1 MIECLT
7 LAQAQLGEELT
18 IDDTGSFTIQTD
30 GTTKYGQH
38 YGTYD
43 IATSGES
50 YVLGLRHVFSGA
62 AQDTLD
68 TLKEILEDLDIVHR
82 ELGCTEVSSMIVS
95 KLKNTMSDRHAA
107 EKLFNQMLS
116 EYRADILPD
125 VFAGWSELGDKE
137 KEQMTRM
144 NNFFCGLHFL
154 VALADA
160 AEATLKLWESVDL
173 DDHKTN
179 ATSGTQRLIR
189 TACKAFNHRGSE
201 QAGCSAYFRSY
212 LREKGIHKIPL
223 AQFRGN
229 RFNILFYDA
238 AGIFYLKSHMEDYL
252 KFYHGPLNRLL
263 QAVLSDLSVPKYI
276 AGCKALGIIDKIV
289 TGPLWRHLAHSG
301 VTILEM
307 SSTYSKMH
315 ALFEEWGQDAQ
326 CVIDR
331 EKGLFDDDQCK
342 NDIVA
347 DKLFQPTL
355 DDLMVQELLQ
365 LLFKSFALTAERLLS
380 DHLQGGDYDSVTD
393 TVLIKETNSV
403 PLTNVA
409 PERDFAVLDR
419 LMSQKPNATTIAL
432 ESIILY
438 SHNKTSDWLKKK
450 PQSEQKRLIEAA
462 CTLTEVHKANF
473 YKRRKEIETLRL
485 EMVQK
490 RQQEI
495 TKKGKNN

>member
-1 MIECLT
+1 M
-7 LAQAQLGEELT
+7 
-18 IDDTGSFTIQTD
+18 
-30 GTTKYGQH
+30 
-38 YGTYD
+38 
-43 IATSGES
+43 
-50 YVLGLRHVFSGA
+50 
-62 AQDTLD
+62 
-68 TLKEILEDLDIVHR
+68 
-82 ELGCTEVSSMIVS
+82 
-95 KLKNTMSDRHAA
+95 
-107 EKLFNQMLS
+107 
-116 EYRADILPD
+116 PD
-125 VFAGWSELGDKE
+125 VCAGWSEFGDIE
-137 KEQMTRM
+137 KEQMIRM

-154 VALADA
+154 VALPDA

-189 TACKAFNHRGSE
+189 TACKAFNYRGSE
-201 QAGCSAYFRSY
+201 QAGYSAYFRSY
-212 LREKGIHKIPL
+212 FRGKGIHKIPL

-238 AGIFYLKSHMEDYL
+238 AGVFYLKSHMENYL

-289 TGPLWRHLAHSG
+289 TGPLWRHLVHSG

-315 ALFEEWGQDAQ
+315 ALFEEWGQDAP

-331 EKGLFDDDQCK
+331 EKGLFDDHECK

-347 DKLFQPTL
+347 DKLFQPTS

-365 LLFKSFALTAERLLS
+365 LLFKSFALTVERLLS
-380 DHLQGGDYDSVTD
+380 DYLQGGDYECVTD
-393 TVLIKETNSV
+393 TVLIKETKSV

-409 PERDFAVLDR
+409 PERDFTVLDR
-419 LMSQKPNATTIAL
+419 LISHKPNATTIAL

-438 SHNKTSDWLKKK
+438 SHNKTSNWLKNK
-450 PQSEQKRLIEAA
+450 PQSEQNKLIEAA
-462 CTLTEVHKANF
+462 RTLTKVHKANF
-473 YKRRKEIETLRL
+473 CKRRKEIEALCL
-485 EMVQK
+485 KMVQK
-490 RQQEI
+490 RQEEI
-495 TKKGKNN
+495 TRKARKN